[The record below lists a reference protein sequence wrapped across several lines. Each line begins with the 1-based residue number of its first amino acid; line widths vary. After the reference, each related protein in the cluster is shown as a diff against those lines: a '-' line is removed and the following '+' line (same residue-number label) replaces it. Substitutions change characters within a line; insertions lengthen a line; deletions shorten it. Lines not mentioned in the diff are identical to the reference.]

1 MIENLCI
8 FVLSIYLIIQFGV
21 LFGLL
26 VYKKKVFVELVEYPF
41 ISLLIA
47 ARNEEDKIEDCL
59 KSIAALNY
67 PADKI
72 EVIVGN
78 DASSDNTQAIV
89 ERFISDKQNFKL
101 INLDGTENSSTKGK
115 ARVLATLAQHAK
127 GDYYLITDA
136 DVEVGPLWAK
146 GLISE
151 MVHSKLHLIGGTTH
165 VKATSKFEQY
175 QQVDW
180 FYFMGI
186 INVVDSL
193 NYPLTMVGNNMAI
206 SAEAYRKVGGY
217 ETIPFSITEDYALFN
232 SVRKEGF
239 KTAQIFNQETLVR
252 TRAINSVVGILKQRK
267 RWLKGGWS
275 LPFIYRMMMFVLGA
289 WYFTLP
295 LLFVLNWKLGLLFFL
310 VKIVLQLLQLLK
322 MYRLISLR
330 PQHYFAIFTY
340 DVYLFFIMPSISLY
354 FILPFANTWKGR
366 RY

>member
-8 FVLSIYLIIQFGV
+8 LVLSIYLIIQFGV
-21 LFGLL
+21 MFGLF
-26 VYKKKVFVELVEYPF
+26 VYKKKEFVELDSYPF

-67 PADKI
+67 PSDCI
-72 EVIVGN
+72 EVLVGN
-78 DASSDNTQAIV
+78 DASTDQTQFVI
-89 ERFISDKQNFKL
+89 ERFIANNKNFKL
-101 INLDGTENSSTKGK
+101 INLDGTENPTTKGK

-127 GDYYLITDA
+127 GDYFLITDA

-151 MVHSKLHLIGGTTH
+151 MIQNQLHLLGGTTH

-232 SVRKEGF
+232 AVRKEGF

-252 TRAINSVVGILKQRK
+252 TRAIDSVIGILKQRK

-295 LLFVLNWKLGLLFFL
+295 LLFVLNWKLGLFFFL

-322 MYRLISLR
+322 MYRLIRLK

-340 DVYLFFIMPSISLY
+340 DLYLFFIMPAISLY
-354 FILPFANTWKGR
+354 FVLPFANTWKGR

>member
-8 FVLSIYLIIQFGV
+8 LVLSIYLIIQFGV
-21 LFGLL
+21 LFGLFI
-26 VYKKKVFVELVEYPF
+26 YKKKEFIELDSYPF

-59 KSIAALNY
+59 ISIAALNY
-67 PADKI
+67 PSDRF
-72 EVIVGN
+72 EVLAGN
-78 DASSDNTQAIV
+78 DSSTDQTQSII
-89 ERFISDKQNFKL
+89 ERFIANNNNFKL
-101 INLDGTENSSTKGK
+101 INLDGTENPTTKGK

-151 MVHSKLHLIGGTTH
+151 MMRNQLHLLGGTTH

-217 ETIPFSITEDYALFN
+217 EAIPFSITEDYALFN
-232 SVRKEGF
+232 AVRKEGF

-252 TRAINSVVGILKQRK
+252 TRAIDSVIGILKQRK

-275 LPFIYRMMMFVLGA
+275 LPFVYRMMMFILGA

-322 MYRLISLR
+322 MYRLILLK
-330 PQHYFAIFTY
+330 PQHYLAIFTY
-340 DVYLFFIMPSISLY
+340 DIYLLFIMPAISIY
-354 FILPFANTWKGR
+354 FALPFANTWKGR

>member
-8 FVLSIYLIIQFGV
+8 LVLSIYLIIQFGV
-21 LFGLL
+21 MFGLF
-26 VYKKKVFVELVEYPF
+26 VYKKKEFVELDSYPF

-67 PADKI
+67 PSDCI
-72 EVIVGN
+72 EVLVGN
-78 DASSDNTQAIV
+78 DASTDQTQFVI
-89 ERFISDKQNFKL
+89 ERFIANNKNFKL
-101 INLDGTENSSTKGK
+101 INLDGTENPTTKGK

-127 GDYYLITDA
+127 GDYFLITDA

-151 MVHSKLHLIGGTTH
+151 MIQNQLHLLGGTTH

-232 SVRKEGF
+232 AVRKEGF

-252 TRAINSVVGILKQRK
+252 TRAIDSVIGILKQRK

-295 LLFVLNWKLGLLFFL
+295 LLFILNWKLGLFFFL

-322 MYRLISLR
+322 MYRLIRLK

-340 DVYLFFIMPSISLY
+340 DLYLFFIMPAISLY
-354 FILPFANTWKGR
+354 FVLPFANTWKGR

>member
-1 MIENLCI
+1 MIENVCI
-8 FVLSIYLIIQFGV
+8 LVLSIYLIIQFGV
-21 LFGLL
+21 LYGLFI
-26 VYKKKVFVELVEYPF
+26 YKKKDFVELENYPF
-41 ISLLIA
+41 VSLLIA

-59 KSIAALNY
+59 KSIANLNY
-67 PADKI
+67 PSDKF
-72 EVIVGN
+72 EVLIGN
-78 DASSDNTQAIV
+78 DASTDQTQFIV
-89 ERFISDKQNFKL
+89 ERFIANNKNFKL
-101 INLDGTENSSTKGK
+101 INLDGTENPTTKGK

-127 GDYYLITDA
+127 GEYYLITDA
-136 DVEVGPLWAK
+136 DVEVGTLWAK
-146 GLISE
+146 GLVSE
-151 MVHSKLHLIGGTTH
+151 MIHNKLHLLGGTTH
-165 VKATSKFEQY
+165 VKAISKFEQY

-232 SVRKEGF
+232 AIRKEGF

-252 TRAINSVVGILKQRK
+252 TRAIDSVSGILKQRK

-275 LPFIYRMMMFVLGA
+275 LPFVYRMMMFVLGA
-289 WYFTLP
+289 WYFVLP
-295 LLFVLNWKLGLLFFL
+295 LLFVLNWKLGLIFFT

-322 MYRLISLR
+322 MYRLILLK

-340 DVYLFFIMPSISLY
+340 DIYLFFIMPAISIY
-354 FILPFANTWKGR
+354 FALPFANTWKGR

>member
-8 FVLSIYLIIQFGV
+8 IVLSIYLFIQFGV
-21 LFGLL
+21 MFGLFI
-26 VYKKKVFVELVEYPF
+26 YKKKEFVELDSYPF

-67 PADKI
+67 PPDRF
-72 EVIVGN
+72 EVLVGN
-78 DASSDNTQAIV
+78 DGSTDQTQFIIEKFIV
-89 ERFISDKQNFKL
+89 NKENFKL
-101 INLDGTENSSTKGK
+101 INLDGTENPTTKGK
-115 ARVLATLAQHAK
+115 ARVLATLAQQAK
-127 GDYYLITDA
+127 GNYYLITDA

-151 MVHSKLHLIGGTTH
+151 MIHNQLHLLGGTTH

-186 INVVDSL
+186 INVLDSL
-193 NYPLTMVGNNMAI
+193 NHPLTMVGNNMAI
-206 SAEAYRKVGGY
+206 SADAYRKVGGY

-232 SVRKEGF
+232 AVRNEGF

-252 TRAINSVVGILKQRK
+252 TRAIDSVIGILKQRK

-322 MYRLISLR
+322 MYRLILLK
-330 PQHYFAIFTY
+330 PQHYIAIFTY
-340 DVYLFFIMPSISLY
+340 DIYLFFIMPAISIY

>member
-8 FVLSIYLIIQFGV
+8 LILSIYLIIQFGV
-21 LFGLL
+21 LFGLFI
-26 VYKKKVFVELVEYPF
+26 YKKKEFIELDSYPF

-59 KSIAALNY
+59 KSIASLNY
-67 PADKI
+67 PADRF
-72 EVIVGN
+72 EVLVGN
-78 DASSDNTQAIV
+78 DSSTDQTQSII
-89 ERFISDKQNFKL
+89 ERFIANNNNFKL
-101 INLDGTENSSTKGK
+101 INLDGTENPTTKGK

-151 MVHSKLHLIGGTTH
+151 MIRNQLHLLGGTTH
-165 VKATSKFEQY
+165 VKTTSKFEQY

-232 SVRKEGF
+232 AVRKEGF

-252 TRAINSVVGILKQRK
+252 TRALDSIIGILKQRK

-310 VKIVLQLLQLLK
+310 VKIMLQLLQLLK
-322 MYRLISLR
+322 MYRLILLK

-340 DVYLFFIMPSISLY
+340 DIYLFFIMPAISIY
-354 FILPFANTWKGR
+354 FALPFANTWKGR